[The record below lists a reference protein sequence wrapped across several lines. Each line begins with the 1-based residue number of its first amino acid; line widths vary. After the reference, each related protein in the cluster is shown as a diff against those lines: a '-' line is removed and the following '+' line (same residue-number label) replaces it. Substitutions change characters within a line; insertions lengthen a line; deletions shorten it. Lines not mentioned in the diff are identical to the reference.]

1 MNKNY
6 YEGIPVVPLR
16 GLVVFPYTYV
26 SFDVGRDM
34 SVAAIEAA
42 SNNGGTIFLVAQK
55 DQKLSEITKDNLFS
69 TGCVCRIKNIVKLP
83 GETIQVTVCGLFRA
97 VVDGFS
103 QEEPFFAAEDN
114 HFCTAY
120 AWRKSSNLYCLCKTF
135 TQKFKTLFS

>member
-55 DQKLSEITKDNLFS
+55 DQKLSEITKDNLS
-69 TGCVCRIKNIVKLP
+69 PPAVYAGLRISLSFPEKPYRSPSAVYSVQSLTVFLRKNRSLP
-83 GETIQVTVCGLFRA
+83 LTSLLTTMKR
-97 VVDGFS
+97 
-103 QEEPFFAAEDN
+103 
-114 HFCTAY
+114 
-120 AWRKSSNLYCLCKTF
+120 
-135 TQKFKTLFS
+135 

>member
-69 TGCVCRIKNIVKLP
+69 TGFPEKPYRSPSAVYSVQSLTVFLRRNRSLP
-83 GETIQVTVCGLFRA
+83 LMSLLTTMKR
-97 VVDGFS
+97 
-103 QEEPFFAAEDN
+103 
-114 HFCTAY
+114 
-120 AWRKSSNLYCLCKTF
+120 
-135 TQKFKTLFS
+135 